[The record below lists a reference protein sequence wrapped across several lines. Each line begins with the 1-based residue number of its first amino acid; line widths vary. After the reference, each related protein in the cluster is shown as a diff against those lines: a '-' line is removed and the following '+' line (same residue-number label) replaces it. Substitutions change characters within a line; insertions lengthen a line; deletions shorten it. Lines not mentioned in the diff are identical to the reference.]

1 MSDADAACYQ
11 GRYSDLKGVNAKEH
25 FRLTGEQQGRLETC
39 ARDLTD
45 YEALTYLHTFPEL

>member
-11 GRYSDLKGVNAKEH
+11 SRYSDLKNVPAKEH

-39 ARDLTD
+39 ARELTE